1 MGDVAMIVPSLRCLT
16 ASYPEVK
23 ITIVSNI
30 LFKPFFKEF
39 ENINFFQTDFKSH
52 HKGVKGLMRLSREL
66 IKLKPTHIAD
76 LHSVLRTHFLTFFF
90 KLLLYRVKKLDKLR
104 IQKQKLF
111 RKKKQSFK
119 ALDPNSISLCRSV
132 LQARI

>member
-1 MGDVAMIVPSLRCLT
+1 MGDVAMIVPSLRCLI

-30 LFKPFFKEF
+30 LFKPLFKEF

-52 HKGVKGLMRLSREL
+52 HKGVKGLMRLLRGL

-76 LHSVLRTHFLTFFF
+76 LHEKIKTFICKICDNKFSRKNVLNQH
-90 KLLLYRVKKLDKLR
+90 VAAVHE
-104 IQKQKLF
+104 
-111 RKKKQSFK
+111 RKTSFK
-119 ALDPNSISLCRSV
+119 CEFCVKIQIADLTIIGSFPI
-132 LQARI
+132 